1 MKSERKKERKLIL
14 ASLFV
19 SSLLYAN
26 ETTKLEEIT
35 VSANKMEENIK
46 DVPQSISVIS
56 EEEIEQKGIKNI
68 SDIVKE
74 VPNMNILNAAN
85 GAAVSFRGLNSSM
98 FTNNNPVVIYVDGVP
113 YYDRFDFNPSLA
125 DVEQIEVLRGPQ
137 GTLYGKDAIGA
148 VINITTKTPKNKW
161 SGSIEAEYGNDNTF
175 NTKLNTSGAI
185 VDNKL
190 FAGINGS
197 FYHTDGWITN
207 NYSNMRKDANEKND
221 RKTSGFLLW
230 KPTDNFSARLTIA
243 DNYEKKYFMDGFSS
257 DPNLDINSLKRDD
270 AKNVSFDVPAWDK
283 TKVQSQALNLS
294 YELDKVKFDSTTTH
308 KKMDLDAEF
317 DIDNRAN
324 QGQEDGLG
332 QWNYTDLETLSQE
345 FKLSSKNQDIKWVTG
360 LYFDKEKREQG
371 PYGGEQWADMSYYGM
386 GQGVYFGDAYSK
398 TDSKTYAIFGQTMIP
413 LGEDFELTLGG
424 RYQKIKKEI
433 DVIAKSSFAGMQF
446 PDVNYGDK
454 KTWNSFLPKAALS
467 YKINDN
473 LTTYVSISKG
483 YMPGG
488 FNYYPSNNIS
498 EENTFEAQKSINYE
512 IGAKYIGDS
521 FALNTSIFRMDIKDI
536 HIYKQLMGGTVFAT
550 GNAKKA
556 HSQGIEMDGTY
567 FLTDNLSLLGS
578 VGLIQAKYDDYD
590 DGNRK
595 YNGEKIENTP
605 SYTASLGVSYLADS
619 GFYGRVDLNARGNTS
634 YSDGANNGRL
644 IRADGGITAN
654 AKVGYKVG
662 NFDIYGYVKNITDED
677 YVISYMSKSGSS
689 WVGFNEP
696 RKFGVGAIYKF

>member
-1 MKSERKKERKLIL
+1 MNYKKIIVLSLVTYSIL
-14 ASLFV
+14 T
-19 SSLLYAN
+19 AN
-26 ETTKLEEIT
+26 ETKKLEEIK
-35 VSANKMEENIK
+35 VSANKIEENIQ
-46 DVPQSISVIS
+46 DVPQSITVID
-56 EEEIEQKGIKNI
+56 EETIEQKGIKNI

-283 TKVQSQALNLS
+283 TKVKSQALNLS
-294 YELDKVKFDSTTTH
+294 YELEKVKIDSTTTH
-308 KKMDLDAEF
+308 KKTDLDAEF
-317 DIDNRAN
+317 DTDNRADN
-324 QGQEDGLG
+324 ANDGLR
-332 QWNYTDLETLSQE
+332 QWNYTELDAWSQE
-345 FKLSSKNQDIKWVTG
+345 LKLSSKNQDIKWVTG
-360 LYFDKEKREQG
+360 LYFDKENRKQG
-371 PYGGEQWADMSYYGM
+371 PYGAEQLYLGA
-386 GQGVYFGDAYSK
+386 VYVGDAYSDS
-398 TDSKTYAIFGQTMIP
+398 DSKTQAIFGQTMIP

-424 RYQKIKKEI
+424 RYQKINKEI
-433 DVIAKSSFAGMQF
+433 DVVAKSSWAGMSI
-446 PDVNYGDK
+446 PDVSYEDE
-454 KTWNSFLPKAALS
+454 KTWNTFLPKAALS

-473 LTTYVSISKG
+473 LTTYVSVSKG

-488 FNYYPSNNIS
+488 FNYYPSTSNGQD
-498 EENTFEAQKSINYE
+498 NTFEPQKSTNYE

-550 GNAKKA
+550 SNAKKA
-556 HSQGIEMDGTY
+556 HSHGIEVDGTY
-567 FLTDNLSLLGS
+567 FLTDNLSLFGA

-590 DGNRK
+590 NGTRK
-595 YNGEKIENTP
+595 YDGEKIENTP
-605 SYTASLGVSYLADS
+605 SYTANFGISYLANS
-619 GFYGRVDLNARGNTS
+619 GLYGRLDFNARGNTS
-634 YSDGANNGRL
+634 YLDGANNDRL

-654 AKVGYKVG
+654 TKIGYRI
-662 NFDIYGYVKNITDED
+662 NNWDIYSYVNNITDED
-677 YVISYMSKSGSS
+677 YVTSYMSKAGVS

-696 RKFGVGAIYKF
+696 RRFGVGAIYKF